1 MNAPLIPHYF
11 YVSDLPADLE
21 LRTNSQDIWEV
32 MEDVGLD
39 PDPDEHGYA
48 SVFVRYD
55 EDGDLVVAYGCNYL
69 APKLYHRVYDLID
82 WEA

>member
-1 MNAPLIPHYF
+1 VNAPLIPHYF

-21 LRTNSQDIWEV
+21 LRTNSQDIHEV
-32 MEDVGLD
+32 MRDVGLD
-39 PDPDEHGYA
+39 PDTDDYA

-55 EDGDLVVAYGCNYL
+55 EDGVPVEAYGCYYL
-69 APKLYHRVYDLID
+69 VPKLHHRVYDLID